1 MAIAFAGLGLLVVLL
16 EKDVPLRQELDT
28 EYGLDE
34 KGKSENAKDAE
45 AGVDTSLVV
54 GKKE

>member
-1 MAIAFAGLGLLVVLL
+1 MAFAGLGLLVVLL

-28 EYGLDE
+28 EYGLEE
-34 KGKSENAKDAE
+34 KGKSENSKDSE
-45 AGVDTSLVV
+45 AGVDTSLVI